1 MACHSSLLA
10 VRYAKLATSSSTLN
24 LRSKD
29 STRQQLCTRTKI
41 TWPLSRSFSVPTIV
55 CLSMEVPDYLPVEW
69 KKEQGSKPLGPRF
82 DMTAQEAINCQLEAL
97 RNNDNPHPDYG
108 VEIMY
113 RFAGFDPFQRS
124 GYFGTSFDLGQ
135 FERFRRLFHH
145 STYQVLL
152 GHKEVRI
159 LSSLFVNEHC
169 FKQRV
174 WVRGARPNEEEVFE
188 FTLVQRV
195 GGCWDGYWLT
205 QSLLHDGDGISGGIA
220 Y

>member
-1 MACHSSLLA
+1 
-10 VRYAKLATSSSTLN
+10 
-24 LRSKD
+24 
-29 STRQQLCTRTKI
+29 
-41 TWPLSRSFSVPTIV
+41 
-55 CLSMEVPDYLPVEW
+55 
-69 KKEQGSKPLGPRF
+69 
-82 DMTAQEAINCQLEAL
+82 MTAQEAINCQLEAL